1 MGRRG
6 HARHGSLGQSFSVPT
21 PPHPGWI
28 VDELMEALRYDHTT
42 TGPGPELELSE
53 ERKAP

>member
-1 MGRRG
+1 M
-6 HARHGSLGQSFSVPT
+6 AMLDTALFDQSFSVPT
-21 PPHPGWI
+21 HPGWI

>member
-1 MGRRG
+1 MAMLDTALLTKAFR
-6 HARHGSLGQSFSVPT
+6 F